1 MQEQC
6 MLIFLPILMSKAVT
20 LFHSVRLLTLIA
32 IEIRLQFSFSILP
45 SASQSHVAFGY
56 RIITDEEHFRAFPNG
71 FVWEWLGGVSFARY
85 LQLKIDTSIPRVL

>member
-1 MQEQC
+1 
-6 MLIFLPILMSKAVT
+6 MLIFVSQSSCPRLSLFFT
-20 LFHSVRLLTLIA
+20 LFVCLLTLIA